1 MALQQVN
8 GTIHSL
14 VKTEEEWLGISTVIP
29 KNQWVYVQVQ
39 NEEGATEFYGKLGD
53 GEHTFVD
60 LPKAML
66 DPSEVRAIA
75 QAVVDSKA
83 DQSALDETN
92 ANVEALSTKV
102 DELNTSVEETQSSV
116 STLQTQYDTVLE
128 QVETISTEIE
138 GTVKLS
144 SETAQII
151 DSDIVLGEGH
161 SLKGA
166 DEESLVRLATVD
178 SGEEGTR
185 SNGVQTELGNIV
197 NHTNILSSD
206 RPTVTLADKAEQLAF
221 VSDID
226 ASVSAELEQE
236 ITDRQEADQALE
248 DKITEL
254 STSTEESLALKANTA
269 DVYSKEEADGKFA
282 LTTALETKAD
292 KATTLAGYGI
302 TDAYNKADVDGKLAL
317 KLDTEVASTTYA
329 TKSELDAKVSSVYKY
344 KGSVENESALPQE
357 GNVVGDVYNVE
368 SDGSNYAWDGE
379 KWDKLGGDVDLTAY
393 LTKEEAG
400 TTYAKKSEIPT
411 KLPNPQALTIKYNG
425 VQAFTYDGSK
435 AETGNFIVNATTV
448 PMSDSDSTTISAA
461 LAKKLDSTTAST
473 TYAKKSEIPTKLPN
487 PQSFTLQM
495 NGTQVATYDGSTA
508 QTGNLKVNAETVPMS
523 DSDDTTI
530 SAELAKK
537 LDSATA
543 DSTYAKKSDIAN
555 KADKATTLA
564 GYGIEDAYTKS
575 QIDTSLSTK
584 LSSQEASSTY
594 ATITSV
600 EAKADKATTLAGYG
614 ITDAFTKNEVNTA
627 LGAKLDSA
635 TASTTYATKEELNS
649 KVASV
654 YKVKGSVANQAAL
667 PEESNEVGDVYNVED
682 TGINYVWTGEEWDAL
697 GGSVDFTN
705 YYTKGDVDSKLADKA
720 NTADV
725 YSKTVLDPML
735 EAKVDSAD
743 LGTMAYAE
751 TTDYS
756 TKTVA
761 DTLYAPISLSATVA
775 GKADKATTLEG
786 YGITDA
792 YTSSEVDVKLAE
804 KASTADV
811 EAIEEVV
818 PETASTSNKLVDAA
832 SLQSKLNAKADS
844 ETVSQIQSTL
854 LTKADKS
861 EIPSKLPNPQSFTL
875 QMNGTQV
882 ATYDGSTAQTG
893 NVVVNATTVPM
904 SGEDETTVS
913 EALALKANTADVYT
927 QTAADGKF
935 ALKTDVSTISG
946 KIPEAASADNKLVD
960 KNAMNTALAGKANT
974 SDLGTMASKNADDYS
989 TTEEAN
995 ALYAPAS
1002 ISTTIEGKADK
1013 ADTLAG
1019 YGITDAYTKSQ
1030 VDTELGK
1037 KLDSTTASSTYAT
1050 QSSVST
1056 ISGKIPEA
1064 ASTDNLLVDTNA
1076 MNTALA
1082 GKANKAEV
1090 YTKGEVDAKVSSV
1103 YKYKGSVA
1111 TESALPEDSNT
1122 TGDVYNVEDTGMN
1135 YAWNGT
1141 AWDKLGG
1148 DIDLTSYLTKES
1160 AETTYAKKSEI
1171 ANKADKATTLAG
1183 YGIEDAYTK
1192 SHVDGELAKKLD
1204 ATTATSTYATI
1215 TTVSGIEEVIPE
1227 EASSDNQLVT
1237 SDTLSEY
1244 STKSVADTLYAA
1256 KSVESTV
1263 SSLSTKVDGK
1273 ADKATTLEG
1282 YGITDAYTSEEV
1294 DSKLSA
1300 KLDTATASSTYA
1312 TVTTVNGIEEVIPE
1326 EASTE
1331 NKLVDT
1337 NAMNTALADKADAS
1351 DLGTMASKNADDYST
1366 KAVAD
1371 TLYAAKSVESTV
1383 STLTTTVASKANTAD
1398 VYTQTAAN
1406 AKFALKTDVS
1416 AISGKIPE
1424 AASADNQLV
1433 DNTAMTTALALKAN
1447 SADVYSKG
1455 DVDSKLSAKL
1465 DSATA
1470 TSTYAT
1476 ITSVDAKADA
1486 DNVYTKDEV
1495 DTELGKKLD
1504 STTASS
1510 TYATQTSLTSH
1521 TSNTENPHSVTKAQ
1535 VGLGNVDNTSD
1546 ANKPI
1551 STATQAALN
1560 LKANSADVYNKSHV
1574 DTELAKK
1581 LDSTTASSTYAT
1593 KEELNSKV
1601 ASVYKV
1607 KGSVENESALP
1618 QEGNTT
1624 GDVYNVETDGMNY
1637 VWDGTQWD
1645 KLGGTVDLS
1654 NYYTK
1659 SQVNTE
1665 LGKKLDITTASSTY
1679 LTQATASS
1687 TYATVQALN
1696 AKADASDVTSIEE
1709 TIATY
1714 GTMATKNADDYSTK
1728 AVADT
1733 LYAPASL
1740 SGTVSSL
1747 TATVS
1752 GKANASEV
1760 YTKTVANSTFA
1771 TKTELGNKVDTSA
1784 LGNATITIKV
1794 NGSSVGTFTTNQLA
1808 NSEVDITV
1816 PTQTSQLK
1824 NNSKFVTGE
1833 SVTGIQ
1839 LFASKEEAQ
1848 RASASNPTLMCLY
1861 PD

>member
-116 STLQTQYDTVLE
+116 SALQTQYNTVLE
-128 QVETISTEIE
+128 QVETLGTELE

-344 KGSVENESALPQE
+344 KGSVANQAALPQE

-368 SDGSNYAWDGE
+368 DTGMNYAWDGTT
-379 KWDKLGGDVDLTAY
+379 WDELGGDVDLTAY

-508 QTGNLKVNAETVPMS
+508 QTGNFIVNAETVPMS

-530 SAELAKK
+530 SVELAKK
-537 LDSATA
+537 LDNTTA
-543 DSTYAKKSDIAN
+543 DSTYAKKSEIAN

-614 ITDAFTKNEVNTA
+614 ITDAFTKNEVNSA

-743 LGTMAYAE
+743 LGTMASKNAD
-751 TTDYS
+751 DYS

-792 YTSSEVDVKLAE
+792 YTSSEVDAKLAE

-913 EALALKANTADVYT
+913 EALALKANSADVYT

-946 KIPEAASADNKLVD
+946 KIPAEASTENKLVD

-1050 QSSVST
+1050 QTSVST

-1103 YKYKGSVA
+1103 YKYKGSVENEA
-1111 TESALPEDSNT
+1111 ALPEDSNT

-1135 YAWNGT
+1135 YAWDGT
-1141 AWDKLGG
+1141 QWDKLGG

-1192 SHVDGELAKKLD
+1192 SQVDTELGKKLD
-1204 ATTATSTYATI
+1204 STTASSTYATL
-1215 TTVSGIEEVIPE
+1215 TTVNGIKESIPE

-1300 KLDTATASSTYA
+1300 KLDSATATSTYA
-1312 TVTTVNGIEEVIPE
+1312 TITSVNGIEEVIPE

-1331 NKLVDT
+1331 NKLVDK

-1383 STLTTTVASKANTAD
+1383 STLTTTVASKANSAD
-1398 VYTQTAAN
+1398 VYTQTAAD

-1416 AISGKIPE
+1416 TISGKIPE
-1424 AASADNQLV
+1424 AASADNKLV
-1433 DNTAMTTALALKAN
+1433 DNTSMTSALALKAN

-1465 DSATA
+1465 DSSTA

-1476 ITSVDAKADA
+1476 KSELNAKADA

-1504 STTASS
+1504 TTTATR

-1560 LKANSADVYNKSHV
+1560 LKANSADVYNKSQV

-1593 KEELNSKV
+1593 KTELSQQV

-1607 KGSVENESALP
+1607 KGSVANESALP
-1618 QEGNTT
+1618 KEGNTT

-1679 LTQATASS
+1679 LSQTTASS

-1816 PTQTSQLK
+1816 PTQTSQLT

-1833 SVTGIQ
+1833 SVTGIK

-1848 RASASNPTLMCLY
+1848 QASASNPTLMCLY

>member
-116 STLQTQYDTVLE
+116 STLQTQYNAVLE
-128 QVETISTEIE
+128 QVETLGTEID

-178 SGEEGTR
+178 SSEEGTR
-185 SNGVQTELGNIV
+185 STGVQTELGNIV

-248 DKITEL
+248 EKITEL

-317 KLDTEVASTTYA
+317 KLDTSVASSTYA
-329 TKSELDAKVSSVYKY
+329 TKEELNAKVSSVYKY
-344 KGSVENESALPQE
+344 KGSVTTEEELPQE

-368 SDGSNYAWDGE
+368 SDGSNYAWDGTA
-379 KWDKLGGDVDLTAY
+379 WDKLGGDVDLTAY
-393 LTKEEAG
+393 LTKESAE
-400 TTYAKKSEIPT
+400 TTYAKKAEIPT
-411 KLPNPQALTIKYNG
+411 ELPNPEALTIKYNG
-425 VQAFTYDGSK
+425 VQAFTYDGSR
-435 AETGNFIVNATTV
+435 AETGNFIVNAETV

-508 QTGNLKVNAETVPMS
+508 QTGNVVVNAETVPMS
-523 DSDDTTI
+523 ESNTTTI
-530 SAELAKK
+530 SVELAKK
-537 LDSATA
+537 LDNTTA
-543 DSTYAKKSDIAN
+543 DSTYAKKSEIAN
-555 KADKATTLA
+555 KADKSTTLA

-600 EAKADKATTLAGYG
+600 EVKADKATTLAGYG
-614 ITDAFTKNEVNTA
+614 ITDAFTKNEVNSA
-627 LGAKLDSA
+627 LGAKLDTA

-761 DTLYAPISLSATVA
+761 DTLYAPISLSETVA
-775 GKADKATTLEG
+775 GKADSATTLEG

-792 YTSSEVDVKLAE
+792 YTSSEVDAKLAK

-818 PETASTSNKLVDAA
+818 PETASTSNMLVDAA

-854 LTKADKS
+854 LTKADKT
-861 EIPSKLPNPQSFTL
+861 EIPTKLPNPQSFTL

-946 KIPEAASADNKLVD
+946 KIPEEASTENKLVD

-1111 TESALPEDSNT
+1111 NEAALPKDSNT

-1135 YAWNGT
+1135 YAWDGEK
-1141 AWDKLGG
+1141 WDKLGG
-1148 DIDLTSYLTKES
+1148 DVDLTSYLTKES

-1192 SHVDGELAKKLD
+1192 SQVDTELAKKLD
-1204 ATTATSTYATI
+1204 STTASSTYATI
-1215 TTVSGIEEVIPE
+1215 TTVDGIEEVIPE

-1383 STLTTTVASKANTAD
+1383 STLTTTVASKANSAD
-1398 VYTQTAAN
+1398 VYTQTAADG
-1406 AKFALKTDVS
+1406 KFALKTDVS
-1416 AISGKIPE
+1416 TISGKIPE
-1424 AASADNQLV
+1424 AASTTNKLV
-1433 DNTAMTTALALKAN
+1433 DNTSMTSALAGKAN
-1447 SADVYSKG
+1447 SADVYTKG

-1495 DTELGKKLD
+1495 DTALGKKLD

-1560 LKANSADVYNKSHV
+1560 LKANSADVYNKSHI

-1593 KEELNSKV
+1593 KTELTQQV

-1607 KGSVENESALP
+1607 KGSVANESALP

-1659 SQVNTE
+1659 SQVDTE

-1679 LTQATASS
+1679 LTQTTASS

-1747 TATVS
+1747 TTTVS

-1760 YTKTVANSTFA
+1760 YTKTVADSTFA

-1816 PTQTSQLK
+1816 PTQTSQLT

-1833 SVTGIQ
+1833 SVTGIK

-1848 RASASNPTLMCLY
+1848 QASASNPTLMCLY

>member
-14 VKTEEEWLGISTVIP
+14 VKTEEEWLDISTVIP

-116 STLQTQYDTVLE
+116 STLQTQYNAVLE
-128 QVETISTEIE
+128 QVETLGTEID

-178 SGEEGTR
+178 SSEEGTR
-185 SNGVQTELGNIV
+185 STGVQTELGNIV

-344 KGSVENESALPQE
+344 KGSVTTEEELPQE

-400 TTYAKKSEIPT
+400 TTYATKTEIPT

-425 VQAFTYDGSK
+425 VQAFTYDGST
-435 AETGNFIVNATTV
+435 AETGNLKVNAETV
-448 PMSDSDSTTISAA
+448 PMSESNTTTISVE
-461 LAKKLDSTTAST
+461 LAKKLDSATADS

-523 DSDDTTI
+523 ESNTTTI
-530 SAELAKK
+530 SVELAKK

-818 PETASTSNKLVDAA
+818 PETASTSNMLVDAA

-1019 YGITDAYTKSQ
+1019 YGITDAYTKSH

-1103 YKYKGSVA
+1103 YKYKGSVENEA
-1111 TESALPEDSNT
+1111 ALPKDSNT

-1148 DIDLTSYLTKES
+1148 DVDLTSYLTKES

-1192 SHVDGELAKKLD
+1192 SHVDTELGKKLD
-1204 ATTATSTYATI
+1204 TTTATSTYATI
-1215 TTVSGIEEVIPE
+1215 TTVTGIEEVIPE

-1300 KLDTATASSTYA
+1300 KLDSATASSTYA

-1331 NKLVDT
+1331 NKLVDK

-1424 AASADNQLV
+1424 AASADNKLV
-1433 DNTAMTTALALKAN
+1433 DKNAMNTALAGKAN

-1476 ITSVDAKADA
+1476 ITTVNAKADA
-1486 DNVYTKDEV
+1486 DDVYTKDEV

-1504 STTASS
+1504 TTTATS

-1551 STATQAALN
+1551 STATQEALN
-1560 LKANSADVYNKSHV
+1560 LKANSADVYNKSQV

-1607 KGSVENESALP
+1607 KGSVATESALP

-1679 LTQATASS
+1679 LTQTTASS

-1696 AKADASDVTSIEE
+1696 AKADASDVTSIED

>member
-116 STLQTQYDTVLE
+116 STLQTQYNAVLE
-128 QVETISTEIE
+128 QVETLGTEID

-178 SGEEGTR
+178 SSEEGTR

-344 KGSVENESALPQE
+344 KGSVTTEEELPQE

-368 SDGSNYAWDGE
+368 SDGSNYAWDGTA
-379 KWDKLGGDVDLTAY
+379 WDKLGGDVDLTAY

-473 TYAKKSEIPTKLPN
+473 TYAKKSEIPSKLPN

-523 DSDDTTI
+523 ESNTTTI
-530 SAELAKK
+530 SVELAKK

-543 DSTYAKKSDIAN
+543 DSTYAKKSEIAN

-705 YYTKGDVDSKLADKA
+705 YYTKGDVDSKLANKA

-792 YTSSEVDVKLAE
+792 YTSSEVDAKLAE

-818 PETASTSNKLVDAA
+818 PETASTSNMLVDAA

-854 LTKADKS
+854 LTKADKT
-861 EIPSKLPNPQSFTL
+861 EIPTKLPNPQSFTL

-913 EALALKANTADVYT
+913 EALAGKANTADVYT

-946 KIPEAASADNKLVD
+946 KIPEEASTENKLVD

-1013 ADTLAG
+1013 AETLAG

-1082 GKANKAEV
+1082 GKANTADV
-1090 YTKGEVDAKVSSV
+1090 YTKVQVDAKVSSV

-1111 TESALPEDSNT
+1111 NEAALPEDSNT

-1135 YAWNGT
+1135 YAWDGT
-1141 AWDKLGG
+1141 QWDKLGG

-1192 SHVDGELAKKLD
+1192 SHVDTELGKKLD
-1204 ATTATSTYATI
+1204 STTASSTYATI

-1312 TVTTVNGIEEVIPE
+1312 TITTVNGIEEVIPE

-1371 TLYAAKSVESTV
+1371 TLYAAKSVENTV
-1383 STLTTTVASKANTAD
+1383 STLGTTVASKANSAD
-1398 VYTQTAAN
+1398 VYTQTAAD

-1416 AISGKIPE
+1416 TISGKIPE

-1433 DNTAMTTALALKAN
+1433 DKNAMNTALAGKAN
-1447 SADVYSKG
+1447 SADVYTKG

-1504 STTASS
+1504 TTTATS

-1593 KEELNSKV
+1593 KTELTQQV

-1607 KGSVENESALP
+1607 KGSVATESALP

-1679 LTQATASS
+1679 LTQTTASS

-1747 TATVS
+1747 TTTVS

-1760 YTKTVANSTFA
+1760 YTKTVADSTFA

-1816 PTQTSQLK
+1816 PTQTSQLT

-1833 SVTGIQ
+1833 SVTGIK

-1848 RASASNPTLMCLY
+1848 QASASNPTLMCLY

>member
-116 STLQTQYDTVLE
+116 STLQTQYNAVLE
-128 QVETISTEIE
+128 QVETLGTEID

-178 SGEEGTR
+178 SSEEGTR

-248 DKITEL
+248 EKITEL

-400 TTYAKKSEIPT
+400 TTYAKKAEIPT
-411 KLPNPQALTIKYNG
+411 ELPNPEALTIKYNG

-523 DSDDTTI
+523 DSDSTTI

-537 LDSATA
+537 LDSTTA
-543 DSTYAKKSDIAN
+543 DSTYAKKSEIAN

-792 YTSSEVDVKLAE
+792 YTSSEVDAKLAE

-818 PETASTSNKLVDAA
+818 PETASTSNMLVDAA

-946 KIPEAASADNKLVD
+946 KIPEEASTENKLVD

-1013 ADTLAG
+1013 AETLAG

-1082 GKANKAEV
+1082 GKANKAEI

-1111 TESALPEDSNT
+1111 NEAALPKDSNT

-1192 SHVDGELAKKLD
+1192 SHVDTELGKKLD
-1204 ATTATSTYATI
+1204 TTTATSTYATI
-1215 TTVSGIEEVIPE
+1215 TTVNGIEEVIPE

-1383 STLTTTVASKANTAD
+1383 STLGTTVASKANSAD
-1398 VYTQTAAN
+1398 VYTQTAAD

-1416 AISGKIPE
+1416 TISGKIPE
-1424 AASADNQLV
+1424 AASADNKLV
-1433 DNTAMTTALALKAN
+1433 DNTSMTSALALKAN
-1447 SADVYSKG
+1447 SADVYTKG

-1476 ITSVDAKADA
+1476 ITTVNAKADA
-1486 DNVYTKDEV
+1486 DDVYTKDEV
-1495 DTELGKKLD
+1495 DTALGKKLD
-1504 STTASS
+1504 TTTATS

-1551 STATQAALN
+1551 STATQTALN
-1560 LKANSADVYNKSHV
+1560 LKANSADVYTKSQV
-1574 DTELAKK
+1574 NDELAKK

-1607 KGSVENESALP
+1607 KGSVATESALP

-1659 SQVNTE
+1659 SQVDTE

-1696 AKADASDVTSIEE
+1696 AKADASDVTSIED

-1747 TATVS
+1747 TTTVS

-1760 YTKTVANSTFA
+1760 YTKTVADSTFA

-1816 PTQTSQLK
+1816 PTQTSQLT

-1833 SVTGIQ
+1833 SVTGIK

-1848 RASASNPTLMCLY
+1848 QASASNPTLMCLY

>member
-116 STLQTQYDTVLE
+116 STLQTQYNAVLE
-128 QVETISTEIE
+128 QVETLGTEID

-178 SGEEGTR
+178 SSEEGTR

-248 DKITEL
+248 EKITEL

-400 TTYAKKSEIPT
+400 TTYAKKAEIPT
-411 KLPNPQALTIKYNG
+411 ELPNPEALTIKYNG

-523 DSDDTTI
+523 DSDSTTI

-537 LDSATA
+537 LDSTTA
-543 DSTYAKKSDIAN
+543 DSTYAKKSEIAN

-792 YTSSEVDVKLAE
+792 YTSSEVDAKLAE

-818 PETASTSNKLVDAA
+818 PETASTSNMLVDAA

-946 KIPEAASADNKLVD
+946 KIPEEASTENKLVD

-1013 ADTLAG
+1013 AETLAG

-1082 GKANKAEV
+1082 GKANKAEI

-1111 TESALPEDSNT
+1111 NEAALPKDSNT

-1148 DIDLTSYLTKES
+1148 DIDLTSYLTKET
-1160 AETTYAKKSEI
+1160 AESTYAKKSEI

-1192 SHVDGELAKKLD
+1192 SHVDTELGKKLD
-1204 ATTATSTYATI
+1204 STTASSTYATI
-1215 TTVSGIEEVIPE
+1215 TTVNGIKESIPE
-1227 EASSDNQLVT
+1227 GASSDNQLVT

-1371 TLYAAKSVESTV
+1371 TLYAAKSVENTV
-1383 STLTTTVASKANTAD
+1383 STLTTTVASKANSAD
-1398 VYTQTAAN
+1398 VYTQTAAD

-1416 AISGKIPE
+1416 TISGKIPE
-1424 AASADNQLV
+1424 AASADNKLV
-1433 DNTAMTTALALKAN
+1433 DNTSMTSALALKAN
-1447 SADVYSKG
+1447 SADVYTKG

-1476 ITSVDAKADA
+1476 ITTVNAKADA
-1486 DNVYTKDEV
+1486 DDVYTKDEV
-1495 DTELGKKLD
+1495 DTALGKKLD
-1504 STTASS
+1504 TTTATS

-1551 STATQAALN
+1551 STATQTALN
-1560 LKANSADVYNKSHV
+1560 LKANSADVYTKSQV
-1574 DTELAKK
+1574 NDELAKK

-1607 KGSVENESALP
+1607 KGSVATESALP

-1659 SQVNTE
+1659 SQVDTE

-1696 AKADASDVTSIEE
+1696 AKADASDVTSIED

-1747 TATVS
+1747 TTTVS

-1760 YTKTVANSTFA
+1760 YTKTVADSTFA

-1816 PTQTSQLK
+1816 PTQTSQLT

-1833 SVTGIQ
+1833 SVTGIK

-1848 RASASNPTLMCLY
+1848 QASASNPTLMCLY

>member
-8 GTIHSL
+8 GIIHSL

-116 STLQTQYDTVLE
+116 STLQTQYNAVLE
-128 QVETISTEIE
+128 QVETLGTEIE

-178 SGEEGTR
+178 SSEEGTR

-254 STSTEESLALKANTA
+254 STSTEESLALK
-269 DVYSKEEADGKFA
+269 
-282 LTTALETKAD
+282 
-292 KATTLAGYGI
+292 
-302 TDAYNKADVDGKLAL
+302 
-317 KLDTEVASTTYA
+317 LDTAVASSTYA

-344 KGSVENESALPQE
+344 KGSVATEEQLPQE

-368 SDGSNYAWDGE
+368 SDGSNYAWDGTA
-379 KWDKLGGDVDLTAY
+379 WDKLGGDVDLTAY

-435 AETGNFIVNATTV
+435 AETGNFIVNAETV
-448 PMSDSDSTTISAA
+448 PMSDSDS
-461 LAKKLDSTTAST
+461 
-473 TYAKKSEIPTKLPN
+473 
-487 PQSFTLQM
+487 
-495 NGTQVATYDGSTA
+495 
-508 QTGNLKVNAETVPMS
+508 
-523 DSDDTTI
+523 TTI

-543 DSTYAKKSDIAN
+543 DSTYAKKSEIAN
-555 KADKATTLA
+555 KADKSTTLA

-600 EAKADKATTLAGYG
+600 EVKADKASTLAGYG

-792 YTSSEVDVKLAE
+792 YTSSEVDAKLAE

-946 KIPEAASADNKLVD
+946 KIPEEASTENKLVD

-1111 TESALPEDSNT
+1111 NEAALPEDSNT

-1135 YAWNGT
+1135 YAWDGT
-1141 AWDKLGG
+1141 QWDKLGG
-1148 DIDLTSYLTKES
+1148 DVDLTSYLTKES

-1192 SHVDGELAKKLD
+1192 SHVDTELGKKLD
-1204 ATTATSTYATI
+1204 STTASSTYATI

-1227 EASSDNQLVT
+1227 GASSDNQLVT

-1300 KLDTATASSTYA
+1300 KLDSATASSTYA

-1371 TLYAAKSVESTV
+1371 TLYAAKSVEGTV
-1383 STLTTTVASKANTAD
+1383 STLTTTVASKANSAD
-1398 VYTQTAAN
+1398 VYTQTAAD

-1416 AISGKIPE
+1416 TISGKIPE

-1433 DNTAMTTALALKAN
+1433 DKNAMNTALALKAN

-1476 ITSVDAKADA
+1476 KSELNAKADA
-1486 DNVYTKDEV
+1486 DDVYTKDEV

-1593 KEELNSKV
+1593 KTELTQQV

-1607 KGSVENESALP
+1607 KGSVANESALP

-1624 GDVYNVETDGMNY
+1624 GDVYNVETDGSNY

-1659 SQVNTE
+1659 SQVDTE
-1665 LGKKLDITTASSTY
+1665 LGKKLDTTTASSTY
-1679 LTQATASS
+1679 LSQTTASS
-1687 TYATVQALN
+1687 TYATIQALN

-1740 SGTVSSL
+1740 SGTVSNLS
-1747 TATVS
+1747 TTVS

-1760 YTKTVANSTFA
+1760 YTKTVADSTFA

-1816 PTQTSQLK
+1816 PTQTSQLT

-1848 RASASNPTLMCLY
+1848 QASASNPTLMCLY